1 MSSLKDKIERD
12 FTAALKQRA
21 AVKLSTLRLLKS
33 AIEKR
38 AKERPGELTDEDI
51 LKIIRQE
58 VKKRQDAIEM
68 FGRGNRTDLADKE
81 KEELAVL
88 ADFLP
93 PELSAEQLK
102 EIVAQVIKENNFT
115 AADFG
120 TAMKAAMAA
129 TGNGSDGQRVSALV
143 KELLS

>member
-143 KELLS
+143 KELL

>member
-81 KEELAVL
+81 KEELVVL

-102 EIVAQVIKENNFT
+102 AIVAQVIKENNFT

>member
-129 TGNGSDGQRVSALV
+129 AGNGSDGQRVSALV

>member
-102 EIVAQVIKENNFT
+102 AIVAQVIKENNFT

>member
-129 TGNGSDGQRVSALV
+129 AGNGSDGQRVSALV
-143 KELLS
+143 KKLLS